1 MTDEYVLAGA
11 RQYYAMI
18 SLIDECIGQLISQL
32 DTQGMLDNTWI
43 IYSSDHGEMLG
54 DHGLMA
60 KFNFY
65 RSSVQVPL
73 IVHPAGGCAPVT
85 SEALAAVVDIGPTL
99 LDVAGA
105 EPLDDIQGRSLL
117 PAISQNEDGRA
128 VLFSE
133 IQKQSRD
140 APAPTFRAV
149 RNHRYR
155 LTLETT
161 TDTPCELFDLTE
173 DPDELHN
180 RVSDPSLVSVI
191 SELTEQLGNC
201 ISPAAS

>member
-1 MTDEYVLAGA
+1 MLAGA

-18 SLIDECIGQLISQL
+18 SLIDECLGQLISQL
-32 DTQGMLDNTWI
+32 DAQGMLDNTWI

-73 IVHPAGGCAPVT
+73 IIHPAGGCAPLA
-85 SEALAAVVDIGPTL
+85 SDALAAVVDIGPTL

-105 EPLDDIQGRSLL
+105 QPLKEVQGRSLL
-117 PAISQNEDGRA
+117 PVISQNDSGRA

-133 IQKQSRD
+133 IQKQSRE
-140 APAPTFRAV
+140 AQAPTFRAV

-155 LTLETT
+155 LTLETKT
-161 TDTPCELFDLTE
+161 GTPCELFDLIE
-173 DPDELHN
+173 DPDELQN
-180 RVSDPSLVSVI
+180 RVSDPSLASVL
-191 SELTEQLGNC
+191 SELTEQLHEC
-201 ISPAAS
+201 ISPATS